1 MVTDRLPPEKNCSFG
16 ISTRS
21 QNSSIFT
28 IITVNRNRCHGL
40 RATLQSIQAQTY
52 SKFELIVVDG
62 HSTDESNAV
71 IESFKEIITRVE
83 KDKESGIY
91 AAMNQGAR
99 LATGEWV
106 IFMNAGDVFFD
117 SDVLAKAQNLLQ
129 GDLAYGRVWR
139 VEQHAP
145 VRHQLLENLWK
156 GNAFCHQALFTRTSW
171 VKRFPFETCYEII
184 GDYHFYVVAM
194 KNKAQ
199 FHALDLDVAII
210 EAIGLADKYP
220 LKLTL
225 ERYRVVK
232 RYFPDQPIHLYYLA
246 RLIKILIKKVFL
258 RYSRNKNFLV

>member
-1 MVTDRLPPEKNCSFG
+1 
-16 ISTRS
+16 
-21 QNSSIFT
+21 
-28 IITVNRNRCHGL
+28 
-40 RATLQSIQAQTY
+40 
-52 SKFELIVVDG
+52 
-62 HSTDESNAV
+62 
-71 IESFKEIITRVE
+71 
-83 KDKESGIY
+83 
-91 AAMNQGAR
+91 
-99 LATGEWV
+99 
-106 IFMNAGDVFFD
+106 
-117 SDVLAKAQNLLQ
+117 
-129 GDLAYGRVWR
+129 VWR

-225 ERYRVVK
+225 ERYHVVK

-246 RLIKILIKKVFL
+246 KLIKILIKKVFS
-258 RYSRNKNFLV
+258 RYSRNKNF